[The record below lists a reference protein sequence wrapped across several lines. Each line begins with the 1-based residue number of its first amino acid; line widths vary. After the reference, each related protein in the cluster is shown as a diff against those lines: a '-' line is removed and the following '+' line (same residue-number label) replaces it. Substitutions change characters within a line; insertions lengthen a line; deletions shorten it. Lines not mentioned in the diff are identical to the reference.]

1 MNEEHSS
8 EPKKEIKRIDASYI
22 SHEIQHLLHFDK
34 GFPFTFKEILIRPG
48 KAVREYLTENREKY
62 VKPIVFL
69 VFAAVIFTFIIHFFH
84 IEILIFNIKGIG
96 ETHQGGNNLD
106 TAAINS
112 WIDSHLGYSALII
125 GFFMALWT
133 KLFFYKKGYNIF
145 EIFVLLSYVFGVFF
159 IALLFFLL
167 LSKLTGLLMI
177 TQIGVFLLQIYFV
190 CAIGQFFGE
199 KKFLNYVKSL
209 GCLFLGIVTY
219 KYSLIL
225 LAYLIHLLK

>member
-1 MNEEHSS
+1 MNQENSS
-8 EPKKEIKRIDASYI
+8 ETKKEIKRIDASYI

-34 GFPFTFKEILIRPG
+34 GFPFTFKEVLLRPG
-48 KAVREYLTENREKY
+48 KAVREYLRENREKY

-69 VFAAVIFTFIIHFFH
+69 VFAAVIYTFIIHLFH
-84 IEILIFNIKGIG
+84 IEVLIFNIKGF
-96 ETHQGGNNLD
+96 GGTQQWEHNLD
-106 TAAINS
+106 TEVINK

-125 GFFMALWT
+125 GFFMAIWT
-133 KLFFYKKGYNIF
+133 KIFFYKKGYNIF

-177 TQIGVFLLQIYFV
+177 TQIGVLLLQVYFV
-190 CAIGQFFGE
+190 GAIGQFFGE
-199 KKFLNYVKSL
+199 KNLINYVKSL
-209 GCLFLGIVTY
+209 ICLFLGIITY

-225 LAYLIHLLK
+225 LAYLIHLFK